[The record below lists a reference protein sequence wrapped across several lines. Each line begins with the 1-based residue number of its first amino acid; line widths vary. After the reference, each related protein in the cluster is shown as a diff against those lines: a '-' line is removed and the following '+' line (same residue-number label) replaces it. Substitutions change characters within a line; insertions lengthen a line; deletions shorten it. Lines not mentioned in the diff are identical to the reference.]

1 MIIYRRNIKFI
12 IHLMEVRLVKGVIID
27 CLGKLIIEKFGEER
41 WNEALEKGGFSKS
54 TRFLAGQDI
63 DDQLSLNL
71 VSAVCE
77 VLGLSLEQAANAFGE
92 YWVTVYAPKIYSV
105 YYRKIQSSKDF
116 LLQMDRIHEITTKN
130 VPNAHPP
137 RFEYE
142 WKDEKTLLMTYK
154 SERNLI
160 PFFIGLIKGVG
171 KYYKEE
177 LIVSLPKDNVAE
189 IIFPS

>member
-1 MIIYRRNIKFI
+1 M
-12 IHLMEVRLVKGVIID
+12 KGVIID
-27 CLGKLIIEKFGEER
+27 CLGKLVIEKFGEER
-41 WNEALEKGGFSKS
+41 WHESLEKVGFSKS
-54 TRFLAGQDI
+54 RRFLAGQDI
-63 DDQLSLNL
+63 EDQVTLNL

-77 VLGLSLEQAANAFGE
+77 VLGISLEQAADAFGE
-92 YWVTVYAPKIYSV
+92 YWVTVYAPKIYSA
-105 YYRKIQSSKDF
+105 YYRKIQSAKDF

-130 VPNAHPP
+130 IENARPP

-171 KYYKEE
+171 KYFEE
-177 LIVSLPKDNVAE
+177 KIIVSLASDNVAE